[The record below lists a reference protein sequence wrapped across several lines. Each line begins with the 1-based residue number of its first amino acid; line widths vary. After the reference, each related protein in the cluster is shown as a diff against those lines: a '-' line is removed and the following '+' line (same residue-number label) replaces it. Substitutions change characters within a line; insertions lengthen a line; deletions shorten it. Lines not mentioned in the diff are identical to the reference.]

1 MRVRAATL
9 AAALATAGGLAV
21 AGCTPAPAVSVSP
34 STGLSDG
41 QTVTVT
47 GSGYSANSTVG
58 IVQCPAGATSQDVCD
73 GRTAQSFSADA
84 NGRYVKSATV
94 YEVITDAHG
103 TVTDCGAAPG
113 TCVVASVYI
122 HGFQGLATAPLA
134 FA

>member
-1 MRVRAATL
+1 MRVRAVTL
-9 AAALATAGGLAV
+9 VGALATAGGLAI
-21 AGCTPAPAVSVSP
+21 AGCTPTPAVSVSP
-34 STGLSDG
+34 ATGLSDG

-47 GSGYSANSTVG
+47 GSGYGSDASLG
-58 IVQCPAGATSQDVCD
+58 IVQCPAGATSQDLCD

-84 NGRYVKSATV
+84 NGGYVKSATV

-113 TCVVASVYI
+113 ACVVASVYI